1 MTSFGNPLRPRPG
14 GFLFGTERAL
24 PPALGR
30 ESTRVALVQPV
41 AGRVR
46 KVGLELEW
54 AASTIVAGT
63 PSTPVTHFR
72 WHVRAFSQA
81 RAERH
86 HHFWYE
92 KATPYRDIT
101 VELPVGTNFTVSAD
115 EADFGYSTWE
125 VKVAPLSISGGTIA
139 FPEVTAFFSIELA
152 LSVEPAIDVS
162 GDIVLPASLAE
173 VGSAVTPAAATIEA
187 ARAVEPVSVDSA
199 RDYDPA
205 IALDPWLVS

>member
-24 PPALGR
+24 PPGLGR
-30 ESTRVALVQPV
+30 ASTRVALVQPV
-41 AGRVR
+41 TGRVR
-46 KVGLELEW
+46 KVGLVLEW

-63 PSTPVTHFR
+63 LSTPVTHFR
-72 WHVRAFSQA
+72 WRVRAFSQA

-92 KATPYRDIT
+92 KATPYRDVT
-101 VELPVGTNFTVSAD
+101 VVLPVGTNFSVSAD

-125 VKVAPLSISGGTIA
+125 TTVTPLNVSGGTVA
-139 FPEVTAFFSIELA
+139 FPPVTAFFSIELA
-152 LSVEPAIDVS
+152 LRVEPAVDVAE
-162 GDIVLPASLAE
+162 DVILPASLAE
-173 VGSAVTPAAATIEA
+173 IGSAAALPVATIEA
-187 ARAVEPVSVDSA
+187 VSAVEPVLVDSA

-205 IALDPWLVS
+205 TVLDPWVVS